1 MNFSSPV
8 SEYLLLSFLVDHIL
22 LSSFTETGL
31 LRKPKIIMDTQ
42 KTINEIIELL
52 DTLWEDYPINTQAE
66 IDAKENLRQRIEALQ
81 QNRDTE
87 DISLRA

>member
-1 MNFSSPV
+1 
-8 SEYLLLSFLVDHIL
+8 
-22 LSSFTETGL
+22 
-31 LRKPKIIMDTQ
+31 MDTQ